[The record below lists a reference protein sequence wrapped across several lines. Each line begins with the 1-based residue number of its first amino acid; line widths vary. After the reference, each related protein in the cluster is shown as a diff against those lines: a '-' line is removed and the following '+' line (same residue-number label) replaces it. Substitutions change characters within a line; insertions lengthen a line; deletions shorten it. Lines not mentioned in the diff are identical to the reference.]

1 MVKTKHPTCVFD
13 GKYNYFRQDF
23 VVEACTQMAKELAK
37 DFEGQYIKRNITE
50 KSEKGE
56 DVDVRLEQ
64 SICKINVKNIKGAG
78 KYISEYFANCVMPR
92 KELEEKLKKR

>member
-37 DFEGQYIKRNITE
+37 DFKRQYERRNIEE
-50 KSEKGE
+50 KSANGE

-64 SICKINVKNIKGAG
+64 SICKMNVKNIKGTG
-78 KYISEYFANCVMPR
+78 KYMSDYFANCVKPID
-92 KELEEKLKKR
+92 KSKLKK